1 MDDPGVESYAGLSM
15 ATRRAVLQASAAWA
29 ALAVVGRPAL
39 AEGDPHLELRDLR
52 LGPGEAPF
60 GGRVPVL
67 VPRHLAPGTR
77 VPLVIALHGLGE
89 SGDPV
94 LAARAW
100 PELYGL
106 CEAYRRLRTP
116 PLAARTRRGDLP
128 PDRIEVINRE
138 LAARPLDGLIVAC
151 PFTPNPSRARDR
163 GAHLD
168 AYTRWLLDVVVA
180 RAREQLPVD
189 PRPATTHLAGCSMG
203 GAVALDVAIRARG
216 ALGALAVV
224 QSAHG
229 AHRNPALAEALGA
242 AGPAGGPLPTLVL
255 TSRGD
260 PFRERNEALARELAA
275 RKLPHELRVL
285 PGPHDQ
291 PWLREA
297 GTPEMLLW
305 LDRRPRR

>member
-1 MDDPGVESYAGLSM
+1 MP
-15 ATRRAVLQASAAWA
+15 TRRAVLLASAVGA
-29 ALAVVGRPAL
+29 ALALAGRRAG
-39 AEGDPHLELRDLR
+39 AGGDAPFELRDLR

-67 VPRHLAPGTR
+67 VPRHLAPGAR
-77 VPLVIALHGLGE
+77 APLVIALHGLGE

-116 PLAARTRRGDLP
+116 PLTPGTSRGDLP
-128 PDRIEVINRE
+128 AERIETINRE
-138 LAARPLDGLIVAC
+138 LAARPLEGLVVAC

-168 AYTRWLLDVVVA
+168 AYTRWLVDVVTA

-189 PRPATTHLAGCSMG
+189 PRPSTTHLAGCSMG
-203 GAVALDVAIRARG
+203 GAVALDVALRAKG
-216 ALGALAVV
+216 TFGALAIV

-229 AHRNPALAEALGA
+229 AHRNAALADALGA

-260 PFRERNEALARELAA
+260 PFRERNEALARDLAA

>member
-1 MDDPGVESYAGLSM
+1 M
-15 ATRRAVLQASAAWA
+15 ATRRAVLLASTGASLAWA
-29 ALAVVGRPAL
+29 TGSAPSWATGAVPGGAGPDA
-39 AEGDPHLELRDLR
+39 AAPFEMRDLR
-52 LGPGEAPF
+52 LGAAEAPF

-67 VPRHLAPGTR
+67 VPTHMPAGARA
-77 VPLVIALHGLGE
+77 PLVIALHGLGE
-89 SGDPV
+89 TGDPA

-106 CEAYRRLRTP
+106 CDAYRRLRAP
-116 PLAARTRRGDLP
+116 PIAARGRRGDLP
-128 PDRIEVINRE
+128 PERIEAINRA
-138 LAARPLDGLIVAC
+138 LAARPLEGVVVAC
-151 PFTPNPSRARDR
+151 PFTPNPSKARDR
-163 GAHLD
+163 RAHLD
-168 AYTRWLLDVVVA
+168 AYARWLLDVVA
-180 RAREQLPVD
+180 ERAREQLPVAAG
-189 PRPATTHLAGCSMG
+189 PATTYVAGCSMG
-203 GAVALDVAIRARG
+203 GAVALEVALRSAGRI
-216 ALGALAVV
+216 GALAIV

-229 AHRNPALAEALGA
+229 AHRNPELATRLAT
-242 AGPAGGPLPTLVL
+242 AGPAGAPLATLVL

-275 RKLPHELRVL
+275 RGVPHEARTL